1 MPKFLA
7 IIKQWVLIFLP
18 LSSVC
23 MYVCTCRRLLRFSSL
38 TNNWGTGDFRP
49 YQDRS
54 QWEWH
59 ACHAHFHS
67 FEAFVHYDLLS
78 KANGTKVAEGHKASF
93 CLEDSLCATGGSR
106 YDYMHGDYFN

>member
-1 MPKFLA
+1 MALTITVITCSVSSTA
-7 IIKQWVLIFLP
+7 YDILISILYNIISLNVH
-18 LSSVC
+18 V
-23 MYVCTCRRLLRFSSL
+23 YRRLLRFSSL

-49 YQDRS
+49 YQDQS

-78 KANGTKVAEGHKASF
+78 KVNGTKVAEGHKASF
-93 CLEDSLCATGGSR
+93 CLEDSLCAVGGSR
-106 YDYMHGDYFN
+106 WG